1 MSYRY
6 NLNDRI
12 FGGSM
17 APRLNPKIV
26 CTHIDAG
33 VQGAKHLPFPLVKN
47 TEDRSVKEQFRGRRA
62 TENTMLPA
70 RFFRGNGGSK

>member
-1 MSYRY
+1 MSYKY
-6 NLNDRI
+6 SLDDRI
-12 FGGSM
+12 YGGSF

-47 TEDRSVKEQFRGRRA
+47 TEDRSVKEQFRGRRD
-62 TENTMLPA
+62 TENTLLPA
-70 RFFRGNGGSK
+70 RFFRGNK